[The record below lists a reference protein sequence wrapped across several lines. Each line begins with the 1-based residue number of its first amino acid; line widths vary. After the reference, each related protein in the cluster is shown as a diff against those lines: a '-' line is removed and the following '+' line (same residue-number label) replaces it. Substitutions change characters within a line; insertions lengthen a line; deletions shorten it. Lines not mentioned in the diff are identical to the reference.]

1 MPAFGAKVVKDFVA
15 DIEAGNSDVVDLRG
29 NASLRMKPAENLAE
43 IVCALKKDTKVTKL
57 DVSECE
63 LPDDA
68 CNALGDLFRNNST
81 ILEVVLEKNKISSHG
96 AKVLAQGLAE
106 NKGIRTLNLLQQA
119 VKSFGDD
126 CLDSFVLMYA
136 TNITLTKLTWRLDSR
151 KSFSLAKLQTRNI
164 EIQKR
169 IANGKDFNDLLPDNL
184 KSGGAPVAGEAAP
197 AEAAVKR
204 ATTVEDMDAHLKEVE
219 QHLPE
224 DAVLHEG
231 DEEEEKPAEVEVKP
245 EEVEVKPAVVEVES

>member
-1 MPAFGAKVVKDFVA
+1 
-15 DIEAGNSDVVDLRG
+15 
-29 NASLRMKPAENLAE
+29 
-43 IVCALKKDTKVTKL
+43 
-57 DVSECE
+57 
-63 LPDDA
+63 
-68 CNALGDLFRNNST
+68 
-81 ILEVVLEKNKISSHG
+81 
-96 AKVLAQGLAE
+96 
-106 NKGIRTLNLLQQA
+106 
-119 VKSFGDD
+119 
-126 CLDSFVLMYA
+126 MYA

-184 KSGGAPVAGEAAP
+184 KSGAAPIAGEAAP

-224 DAVLHEG
+224 DARHRQG
-231 DEEEEKPAEVEVKP
+231 SARKRP
-245 EEVEVKPAVVEVES
+245 SRMG